1 MLRYIVN
8 RLILSVPVIIAV
20 LILVFLFIH
29 LIPGDPVE
37 MMLGETATP
46 ANIEEIRHM
55 LGLDKPLG
63 VQFIDFFK
71 NLLKGD
77 LGESIFSRR
86 PVMQLVMERYPAT
99 LKLAF
104 ASALIA
110 LLISIPLGILA
121 AVHHYSWIDNVSMVF
136 ALLGV
141 SMPNF
146 WLGPLLI
153 ILFSLVL
160 GWLPPSGYGGISYII
175 LPALTLGTSMSAS
188 LTRLVRSSMLEV
200 LDQEYIK
207 TARSK
212 GLREKLV
219 IYRHALRNA
228 LIPVVTVFGMQIGAL
243 LSGAL
248 ITETIFSWPG
258 IGRLFIEAIFRRD
271 FPLVQGCVL
280 VIAITYVLI
289 NLIVDI
295 TYGFINP
302 RIRYE

>member
-1 MLRYIVN
+1 MIRYIIN
-8 RLILSVPVIIAV
+8 RLLLTIPVVIAV
-20 LILVFLFIH
+20 SVLVFLFIH

-37 MMLGETATP
+37 MMLGETATI
-46 ANIEEIRHM
+46 ANVEEIRHM

-63 VQFIDFFK
+63 IQFLDFMK

-77 LGESIFSRR
+77 LGKSIVSRR
-86 PVMQLVMERYPAT
+86 PVMQIVLERYPAT
-99 LKLAF
+99 IKLTV
-104 ASALIA
+104 ASAIVALI
-110 LLISIPLGILA
+110 ISIPLGTLA
-121 AVHHYSWIDNVSMVF
+121 AVKHYSWIDNLSMIF

-153 ILFSLVL
+153 ILFSLTL
-160 GWLPPSGYGGISYII
+160 GWLPPSGYGGFKYII
-175 LPALTLGTSMSAS
+175 LPAITLGTAMSAS

-207 TARSK
+207 TARAK
-212 GLREKLV
+212 GLRERLV

-228 LIPVVTVFGMQIGAL
+228 LIPVITVFGMQIGSL

-258 IGRLFIEAIFRRD
+258 VGRLFIESIFRRD

-280 VIAITYVLI
+280 IIALTYVFV
-289 NLIVDI
+289 NFIVDI

-302 RIRYE
+302 KIRYE

>member
-1 MLRYIVN
+1 MLRYIIN
-8 RLILSVPVIIAV
+8 RLFLTIPVVIAV
-20 LILVFLFIH
+20 SILVFLFIH

-37 MMLGETATP
+37 MMLGETATI

-63 VQFIDFFK
+63 IQFLDFMK
-71 NLLKGD
+71 NLLRGD
-77 LGESIFSRR
+77 LGRSIISRR
-86 PVMQLVMERYPAT
+86 PVMQIVLERYPAT
-99 LKLAF
+99 IKLTV
-104 ASALIA
+104 ASAIVALI
-110 LLISIPLGILA
+110 ISIPLGTLA
-121 AVHHYSWIDNVSMVF
+121 AVKHYSWIDNLSMIF

-153 ILFSLVL
+153 ILFSLTL
-160 GWLPPSGYGGISYII
+160 GWLPPSGYGGFEYII
-175 LPALTLGTSMSAS
+175 LPAITLGTAMSAS

-207 TARSK
+207 TARAK
-212 GLREKLV
+212 GLRERLV

-228 LIPVVTVFGMQIGAL
+228 LIPVITVFGMQIGSL

-258 IGRLFIEAIFRRD
+258 VGRLFIESIFRRD

-280 VIAITYVLI
+280 VIALTYVFV
-289 NLIVDI
+289 NFVVDI

-302 RIRYE
+302 KIRYE